1 MILIIMLMCFLF
13 CVLFCSK
20 NIIMTVLATNLCTL
34 SCTLKPHPIYMVIQ
48 SNFMIHST
56 MSTTPTIIIILIFET
71 NNISNTLG
79 YSQRSKWHQN
89 LSHTPRF
96 KPDNA
101 RYTSFSNGC
110 QQFIHHYMQ
119 LVYVFLFSNHYFSL
133 KLILISR
140 IDKGGINYFSKIRLY
155 WPLPVLKETQKH
167 PLI

>member
-1 MILIIMLMCFLF
+1 MLMCFLF

-79 YSQRSKWHQN
+79 YS
-89 LSHTPRF
+89 
-96 KPDNA
+96 
-101 RYTSFSNGC
+101 
-110 QQFIHHYMQ
+110 
-119 LVYVFLFSNHYFSL
+119 
-133 KLILISR
+133 
-140 IDKGGINYFSKIRLY
+140 
-155 WPLPVLKETQKH
+155 
-167 PLI
+167 